1 MHACYN
7 QRNNHVHAC
16 SQLTHAAIP
25 VAIAYTRHPTVA
37 THLSPS
43 HVSPDVQTYT
53 LSRTTAHAHA
63 SMSRHPPARFLPPL
77 LDSRKSVMLITHANM
92 RASLGVTGEPRY
104 ASGPPPL
111 SIALRHS
118 RSLCA
123 ATGTVPPPLLDSR
136 KSVLSTNHA
145 KTVENQSR
153 RPTAPTKPRCDW
165 KPKVMPTGCPV
176 APSLP
181 DTLAAPEPL
190 LGSRESI
197 ASTTPATMC
206 ASIGV
211 TGVAR

>member
-77 LDSRKSVMLITHANM
+77 LDSRKSVMLTTHANM

-123 ATGTVPPPLLDSR
+123 AAGTVPPPLLDSR
-136 KSVLSTNHA
+136 NISLVDQPRQDSRKSVTSTNRA
-145 KTVENQSR
+145 NQ
-153 RPTAPTKPRCDW
+153 
-165 KPKVMPTGCPV
+165 
-176 APSLP
+176 
-181 DTLAAPEPL
+181 
-190 LGSRESI
+190 
-197 ASTTPATMC
+197 AS
-206 ASIGV
+206 V
-211 TGVAR
+211 

>member
-1 MHACYN
+1 MRANKSATLANANVIKAQPPACN

-136 KSVLSTNHA
+136 NISLVDQPRQDSRKSVTSTNRA
-145 KTVENQSR
+145 NQ
-153 RPTAPTKPRCDW
+153 
-165 KPKVMPTGCPV
+165 
-176 APSLP
+176 
-181 DTLAAPEPL
+181 
-190 LGSRESI
+190 
-197 ASTTPATMC
+197 AS
-206 ASIGV
+206 V
-211 TGVAR
+211 

>member
-1 MHACYN
+1 M
-7 QRNNHVHAC
+7 HAC

-77 LDSRKSVMLITHANM
+77 LDSRKSVMLTTHTNM
-92 RASLGVTGEPRY
+92 RASLGVAGKPRY
-104 ASGPPPL
+104 VGGPPRP
-111 SIALRHS
+111 SIARRHS

-145 KTVENQSR
+145 KTAARHAMPLRHSRNLRAAAGTRSTVENRSR
-153 RPTAPTKPRCDW
+153 RPPGRGAHGTELATVMDSSHAAAAGKVEVGYRCR
-165 KPKVMPTGCPV
+165 T
-176 APSLP
+176 
-181 DTLAAPEPL
+181 AAP
-190 LGSRESI
+190 
-197 ASTTPATMC
+197 
-206 ASIGV
+206 
-211 TGVAR
+211 

>member
-1 MHACYN
+1 MRACYN

-25 VAIAYTRHPTVA
+25 VAIAYSRHPTVA

-77 LDSRKSVMLITHANM
+77 LDSRKSVMLTTHANM

-104 ASGPPPL
+104 ATAHPRSASL
-111 SIALRHS
+111 SDTLAV
-118 RSLCA
+118 CA
-123 ATGTVPPPLLDSR
+123 RPRAQSHRRFSTVG
-136 KSVLSTNHA
+136 
-145 KTVENQSR
+145 NQSC

>member
-1 MHACYN
+1 MHA
-7 QRNNHVHAC
+7 R

-77 LDSRKSVMLITHANM
+77 LDSRKSVMLTTHANM
-92 RASLGVTGEPRY
+92 RASLGVAGKPRY
-104 ASGPPPL
+104 VSGPP
-111 SIALRHS
+111 RHS
-118 RSLCA
+118 TASLSDTLAVCA
-123 ATGTVPPPLLDSR
+123 RPRAQSHRRFSTVGI
-136 KSVLSTNHA
+136 SVLSTNHA